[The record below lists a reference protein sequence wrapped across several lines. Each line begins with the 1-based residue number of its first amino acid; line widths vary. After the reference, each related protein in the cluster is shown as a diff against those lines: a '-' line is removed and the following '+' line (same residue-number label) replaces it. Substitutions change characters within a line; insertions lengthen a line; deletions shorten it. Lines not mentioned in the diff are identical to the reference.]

1 MTVDIVVG
9 AQLIQLVLVVYIFFS
24 LLRFKENGTKSYLF
38 LLFGLIVFQMVV
50 PPLFRRY
57 VSAADNMNIK

>member
-1 MTVDIVVG
+1 MTIDIILG
-9 AQLIQLVLVVYIFFS
+9 AQILQLVLVLYIFLS

-38 LLFGLIVFQMVV
+38 LLLGLIVFQMVV

-57 VSAADNMNIK
+57 LNAADNMNIK